1 MKKVVSV
8 LLAVLMLCSL
18 TLVAFAATMRFSVI
32 DDVSA
37 SATTTRIQG
46 TLGNSAAGKFKNYRT
61 DYKYSSAADDYMRSV
76 KFTETATNRDFLMLV
91 EDYNLKVND
100 KVVFTFTR
108 RRRNP
113 YRNLLRFLTS

>member
-46 TLGNSAAGKFKNYRT
+46 TLGTQRPASLKITAQV
-61 DYKYSSAADDYMRSV
+61 YKYSSAADDYMRSV
-76 KFTETATNRDFLMLV
+76 KFTETATNSDFLGLR
-91 EDYNLKVND
+91 EDYNLNVKD
-100 KVVFTFTR
+100 KVVFTFTADGE
-108 RRRNP
+108 
-113 YRNLLRFLTS
+113 THTETCSV

>member
-1 MKKVVSV
+1 MKKVVSA

-32 DDVSA
+32 DNTYADA
-37 SATTTRIQG
+37 STTLIEAD
-46 TLGNSAAGKFKNYRT
+46 LGAQQKTSLKITAQV
-61 DYKYSSAADDYMRSV
+61 YKYSSAADDYMRSV

-100 KVVFTFTR
+100 KVVFTFTADGETHTETC
-108 RRRNP
+108 
-113 YRNLLRFLTS
+113 YVS

>member
-46 TLGNSAAGKFKNYRT
+46 TLGTQRPASLKITAQV
-61 DYKYSSAADDYMRSV
+61 YKYSSAADDYMRSV
-76 KFTETATNRDFLMLV
+76 KFTESATDRDFLMLF
-91 EDYNLKVND
+91 EDYSLNVND
-100 KVVFTFTR
+100 KVVFTFTADGET
-108 RRRNP
+108 
-113 YRNLLRFLTS
+113 YTETCYV

>member
-8 LLAVLMLCSL
+8 LLAVLMFCSL

-46 TLGNSAAGKFKNYRT
+46 TLGTQRPASLKITAQV
-61 DYKYSSAADDYMRSV
+61 YKYSSAADDYMRSV
-76 KFTETATNRDFLMLV
+76 KFTESATDRDFLMLV
-91 EDYNLKVND
+91 EDYSLNVND
-100 KVVFTFTR
+100 KVVFTFTADGET
-108 RRRNP
+108 
-113 YRNLLRFLTS
+113 YTETCYV

>member
-37 SATTTRIQG
+37 SATTTRI
-46 TLGNSAAGKFKNYRT
+46 
-61 DYKYSSAADDYMRSV
+61 
-76 KFTETATNRDFLMLV
+76 
-91 EDYNLKVND
+91 
-100 KVVFTFTR
+100 
-108 RRRNP
+108 
-113 YRNLLRFLTS
+113 

>member
-32 DDVSA
+32 DHTHA
-37 SATTTRIQG
+37 SATTTLIHG
-46 TLGNSAAGKFKNYRT
+46 TLGTRRPASLKITAQV
-61 DYKYSSAADDYMRSV
+61 YKYSSAADDYMRSV
-76 KFTETATNRDFLMLV
+76 KFTETATNSDFLDLS

-100 KVVFTFTR
+100 KVVFTFTADGETHTETC
-108 RRRNP
+108 
-113 YRNLLRFLTS
+113 YVS

>member
-46 TLGNSAAGKFKNYRT
+46 TLGTQRPASLKITAQV
-61 DYKYSSAADDYMRSV
+61 YKYSSAADDYMRSV
-76 KFTETATNRDFLMLV
+76 KFTETATNSDFLGLR
-91 EDYNLKVND
+91 EDYNLNVND
-100 KVVFTFTR
+100 KVVFTFTADGETHTETC
-108 RRRNP
+108 
-113 YRNLLRFLTS
+113 YVS

>member
-46 TLGNSAAGKFKNYRT
+46 TLGTQRPASLKITAQ
-61 DYKYSSAADDYMRSV
+61 DQKYSSAADDYMRSV

-100 KVVFTFTR
+100 KVVFTFTADGETHTETC
-108 RRRNP
+108 
-113 YRNLLRFLTS
+113 YVS

>member
-8 LLAVLMLCSL
+8 LLAVLMFCSL

-46 TLGNSAAGKFKNYRT
+46 TLGTQRPASLKITAQV
-61 DYKYSSAADDYMRSV
+61 YKYSSAADDYMRSV
-76 KFTETATNRDFLMLV
+76 KFTESAKPIPKPAMCDSFHDPLCSTEKRP
-91 EDYNLKVND
+91 VNAGRAL
-100 KVVFTFTR
+100 FCC
-108 RRRNP
+108 
-113 YRNLLRFLTS
+113 RF

>member
-1 MKKVVSV
+1 MFDGTCNIFYLDSYVVRCQNFIIVRCQNFIKGGKKMKKVVSV

-46 TLGNSAAGKFKNYRT
+46 TLGTQPVSYT
-61 DYKYSSAADDYMRSV
+61 H
-76 KFTETATNRDFLMLV
+76 LM
-91 EDYNLKVND
+91 E
-100 KVVFTFTR
+100 
-108 RRRNP
+108 
-113 YRNLLRFLTS
+113 

>member
-46 TLGNSAAGKFKNYRT
+46 TLGTQRPASLKITAQV
-61 DYKYSSAADDYMRSV
+61 YKYSSAADDYMRSV

-91 EDYNLKVND
+91 VDYNLTVND
-100 KVVFTFTR
+100 KVVFTFTADGETHTETC
-108 RRRNP
+108 
-113 YRNLLRFLTS
+113 YVS

>member
-18 TLVAFAATMRFSVI
+18 TLVAFAATMRFSVV

-46 TLGNSAAGKFKNYRT
+46 ALGTQRPASLKITAQV
-61 DYKYSSAADDYMRSV
+61 YKYSSAADDYMRSV
-76 KFTETATNRDFLMLV
+76 KFTETATNSDFLMLV

-100 KVVFTFTR
+100 KVVFTFTADGETHTETC
-108 RRRNP
+108 
-113 YRNLLRFLTS
+113 YVS

>member
-18 TLVAFAATMRFSVI
+18 TLVAFAATRRFSVI

-37 SATTTRIQG
+37 SATTTRIKG
-46 TLGNSAAGKFKNYRT
+46 TLGTQRPASLKITAQV
-61 DYKYSSAADDYMRSV
+61 YKYSSAADDYMRSV
-76 KFTETATNRDFLMLV
+76 KFTETATNSDFLMLV

-100 KVVFTFTR
+100 KVVFTFTADGETHTETC
-108 RRRNP
+108 
-113 YRNLLRFLTS
+113 YVS

>member
-46 TLGNSAAGKFKNYRT
+46 TLGTQRPASLKITAQV
-61 DYKYSSAADDYMRSV
+61 YKYSSAADDYMRSV

-100 KVVFTFTR
+100 MVVFTFTADGETHTETC
-108 RRRNP
+108 
-113 YRNLLRFLTS
+113 YVS

>member
-46 TLGNSAAGKFKNYRT
+46 TLGTQRPASLKITAQV
-61 DYKYSSAADDYMRSV
+61 YKYSSAADDYMRSV
-76 KFTETATNRDFLMLV
+76 KFTETATNSDFLGLR
-91 EDYNLKVND
+91 EDYNLIVND
-100 KVVFTFTR
+100 KVVFTFTADGETHTETC
-108 RRRNP
+108 
-113 YRNLLRFLTS
+113 YV

>member
-46 TLGNSAAGKFKNYRT
+46 TLGTQRPASLKITAQV
-61 DYKYSSAADDYMRSV
+61 YKYSSAADDYMRSV
-76 KFTETATNRDFLMLV
+76 KFTESATDRDFLMLV
-91 EDYNLKVND
+91 EDYSLNVND
-100 KVVFTFTR
+100 KVEFTFTADGET
-108 RRRNP
+108 
-113 YRNLLRFLTS
+113 YTETCYV